1 MIYLDNNATTRPDD
15 QVIEV
20 MNHYLSEDYGN
31 AGSISHILGSTA
43 KQAVE
48 KSRSTIADYL
58 GVMTTDLVFTSGA
71 TEANNIATC
80 GLSQWL
86 KAENKSVLT
95 SKVEHKAI
103 IEPIQQL
110 EASGIKTDYLDPQP
124 GSFAR
129 FTVDFVM
136 KNLPSNP
143 GLVSLMWANNETG
156 CISDIEG
163 IAAAIKQEYPDCL
176 IHSDFTQGLGKLEPL
191 NLKNIDMLSA
201 SGHKIFGPK
210 GIGFLYINRH
220 ARKRCKALIFGGGQE
235 RGLSP
240 GTQPVFLIAGL
251 GKAVE
256 LCKSEFGIR
265 QTKLSSTRMMIKEL
279 TDSVGAEPNTCEVC
293 LPNTL
298 NLYLPGRDAE
308 ATMIRLKDSFAVS
321 SGSACTSATFEP
333 SHVLKAIFPNESQRW
348 SQSLRFSWSHTT
360 QLLKT
365 DVLALSALLN

>member
-256 LCKSEFGIR
+256 LCKSEINNR
-265 QTKLSSTRMMIKEL
+265 QTRLKKLKDVMSGVMSST
-279 TDSVGAEPNTCEVC
+279 GAVLNSSHHR
-293 LPNTL
+293 LPNTM
-298 NLYLPGRDAE
+298 NLYLPNRDAE
-308 ATMIRLKDSFAVS
+308 ATMIKLKDDFAVS

-333 SHVLKAIFPNESQRW
+333 SHVLRAVFPDEPDRW
-348 SQSLRFSWSHTT
+348 TKSLRFSWSHDTPVF
-360 QLLKT
+360 KP
-365 DVLALSALLN
+365 SALINLIVN